1 MKLIRQ
7 LKGLTKFEFGLW
19 LASVIVVTVSFFIS
33 NDTEILNLI
42 ASLVGVTSVVYIS
55 KGYVLGEIINII
67 FSILYGIVSIKFRYY
82 GEMMSYLLMAIPM
95 SLIAIVSWFKHP
107 YKDSDEVKVGKVT
120 KFHII
125 MMSISSIVVTIL
137 FYFILKYFN
146 TANLIIST
154 ISIFTSFVAAYLT
167 YLRSEYYAVAYG
179 LNDIVLIVLWI
190 LASIE
195 NISYLPIV
203 FCFVMFLANDTYG
216 FINWLRMKNR
226 QKE

>member
-19 LASVIVVTVSFFIS
+19 LASVLVVTVSFFIS
-33 NDTEILNLI
+33 GDTEILNLI
-42 ASLVGVTSVVYIS
+42 ASLVGVTSVIYIS

-216 FINWLRMKNR
+216 FINWLIMKNR

>member
-19 LASVIVVTVSFFIS
+19 LASVIVVTGSFFIS
-33 NDTEILNLI
+33 GDTEILNLI
-42 ASLVGVTSVVYIS
+42 ASLVGVTSVIYVS

-82 GEMMSYLLMAIPM
+82 GEMMSYLLMASPM
-95 SLIAIVSWFKHP
+95 SLIAIVSWLKHP

-125 MMSISSIVVTIL
+125 MISISSIVVTIL